1 MKTLLIAMMMV
12 LPLGFA
18 IADGMPI
25 PDAPAATTVPAEEP
39 AAPAAAPQIDPTIVG
54 DWLWIEADTPVGSLT
69 PLPRQ
74 EYVISFG
81 DDGSVSITA
90 ESNQVNG
97 TYTAD
102 GTTVSIE
109 LEASTRA
116 AWLPGSPAPRLLELL
131 AEARDYGLDG
141 GQLQLETLGGRGS
154 LNFDPMS

>member
-1 MKTLLIAMMMV
+1 MLV
-12 LPLGFA
+12 VPLGFA
-18 IADGMPI
+18 MADGIPI
-25 PDAPAATTVPAEEP
+25 PDTPVTTTAPAEEP
-39 AAPAAAPQIDPTIVG
+39 AAPAPQIDPTIVG

-74 EYVISFG
+74 EYVIAFR

-90 ESNQVNG
+90 ESNQING

-102 GTTVSIE
+102 GTIVAIE
-109 LEASTRA
+109 LQASTRA

-141 GQLQLETLGGRGS
+141 EQLQLETLGGRGS
-154 LNFDPMS
+154 LNFDPMN